1 MEKRE
6 ELYRGKAKSVFAT
19 DDPEHLVMLFRD
31 DTSAFDGKKREQL
44 ERKGSVNN
52 KFNAFVMEKLAAAGI
67 PTHFVRLLNDR
78 ETLVKRLTM
87 LPLECVVR
95 NLAAGS
101 LCRRYG
107 VEEGRVLTPPTFEFF
122 LKSDQLGDPMVNEYH
137 IRSLGWAE
145 SWQAERMKELTFR
158 INDILA
164 PLFLAGGMVLVDY
177 KLEFGLINGELVL
190 GDEVTPDGCRVWDR
204 DTREKLDKDRFR
216 QDLGRVVESYELIGQ
231 RLGLTFN

>member
-19 DDPEHLVMLFRD
+19 DDPELLVMLFRD

-52 KFNAFVMEKLAAAGI
+52 RFNAFVMEKLAAAGV
-67 PTHFVRLLNDR
+67 PTHFVRRLDDR
-78 ETLVKRLTM
+78 QTLVKRLAM

-107 VEEGRVLTPPTFEFF
+107 IEEGRVLSPPTFEFF
-122 LKSDQLGDPMVNEYH
+122 LKSDPLGDPMVNEYH
-137 IRSLGWAE
+137 IHSLGWAE
-145 SWQAERMKELTFR
+145 AWQVERMKELTFR
-158 INDILA
+158 INDILT

-177 KLEFGLINGELVL
+177 KLEFGVMDGALLL

-216 QDLGRVVESYELIGQ
+216 QDLGRVVESYELIGE
-231 RLGLTFN
+231 RLGLRFD

>member
-19 DDPEHLVMLFRD
+19 DDPELLVMLFRD

-52 KFNAFVMEKLAAAGI
+52 RFNAFVMEKLAAAGI
-67 PTHFVRLLNDR
+67 PTHFVRRLDDR
-78 ETLVKRLTM
+78 QTLVKRLAM

-107 VEEGRVLTPPTFEFF
+107 IEEGRVLTPPTFEFF
-122 LKSDQLGDPMVNEYH
+122 LKSDPLGDPMVNEYH
-137 IRSLGWAE
+137 IHSLGWAE
-145 SWQAERMKELTFR
+145 SWQVERMKELTFR
-158 INDILA
+158 INDILT

-177 KLEFGLINGELVL
+177 KLEFGVMDGALLL

-216 QDLGRVVESYELIGQ
+216 QDLGRVVESYELIGE
-231 RLGLTFN
+231 RLGLRFD

>member
-1 MEKRE
+1 MERRE

-19 DDPEHLVMLFRD
+19 DDPELLVMLFRD

-44 ERKGSVNN
+44 ARKGAVNN
-52 KFNAFVMEKLAAAGI
+52 RFNAFVMEKLAAAGV
-67 PTHFVRLLNDR
+67 PTHFVRRLDDR
-78 ETLVKRLTM
+78 QTLVKRLAM

-107 VEEGRVLTPPTFEFF
+107 IEEGRVLSPPTFEFF
-122 LKSDQLGDPMVNEYH
+122 LKSDPLGDPMVNEYH
-137 IRSLGWAE
+137 IHSLGWAE
-145 SWQAERMKELTFR
+145 SWQVERMKELTFR
-158 INDILA
+158 INDILT

-177 KLEFGLINGELVL
+177 KLEFGLMDGALLL

-216 QDLGRVVESYELIGQ
+216 QDLGRVVESYELIGE
-231 RLGLTFN
+231 RLGLRFD

>member
-19 DDPEHLVMLFRD
+19 DDPELLVMLFRD

-52 KFNAFVMEKLAAAGI
+52 RFNAFVMEKLAAAGI
-67 PTHFVRLLNDR
+67 PTHFVRRLDDR
-78 ETLVKRLTM
+78 QTLVKRLAM

-107 VEEGRVLTPPTFEFF
+107 IEEGRVLSPPTFEFF
-122 LKSDQLGDPMVNEYH
+122 LKSDPLGDPMVNEYH
-137 IRSLGWAE
+137 IHSLGWAE
-145 SWQAERMKELTFR
+145 AWQVERMKELTFR
-158 INDILA
+158 INDILT

-177 KLEFGLINGELVL
+177 KLEFGVMDGALLL

-216 QDLGRVVESYELIGQ
+216 QDLGRVVESYELIGE
-231 RLGLTFN
+231 RLGLRFD

>member
-44 ERKGSVNN
+44 ERKGAVNN
-52 KFNAFVMEKLAAAGI
+52 RFNAFVMEKLAAAGI
-67 PTHFVRLLNDR
+67 PTHFVRRLDDR

-107 VEEGRVLTPPTFEFF
+107 IEEGRVLTPPTFEFF
-122 LKSDQLGDPMVNEYH
+122 LKSDPLGDPMVNEYH

-145 SWQAERMKELTFR
+145 TWQVERMKELTFR

-177 KLEFGLINGELVL
+177 KLEFGLINGELLL

-216 QDLGRVVESYELIGQ
+216 QDLGRVVESYELIGE
-231 RLGLTFN
+231 RLGLRFD

>member
-52 KFNAFVMEKLAAAGI
+52 RFNAFVMEKLAAAGI
-67 PTHFVRLLNDR
+67 PTHFVRRLDDR

-107 VEEGRVLTPPTFEFF
+107 IEEGRVLTPPTFEFF
-122 LKSDQLGDPMVNEYH
+122 LKSDPLGDPMVNEYH
-137 IRSLGWAE
+137 IHSLGWAE
-145 SWQAERMKELTFR
+145 AWQVERMKELTFR

-177 KLEFGLINGELVL
+177 KLEFGLINGELLL

-216 QDLGRVVESYELIGQ
+216 QDLGRVVESYELIGE
-231 RLGLTFN
+231 RLGLRFD

>member
-52 KFNAFVMEKLAAAGI
+52 KFNAFVMEKLAVAGI
-67 PTHFVRLLNDR
+67 PTHFVRLLDDR

-107 VEEGRVLTPPTFEFF
+107 IDEGRVLSPPTFEFF
-122 LKSDQLGDPMVNEYH
+122 LKSDALGDPMVNEYH
-137 IRSLGWAE
+137 IHSLGWAE
-145 SWQAERMKELTFR
+145 AWQVARMKELTFR
-158 INDILA
+158 INDILT

-177 KLEFGLINGELVL
+177 KLEFGLMNGALML

-204 DTREKLDKDRFR
+204 NTLEKLDKDRFR

-231 RLGLTFN
+231 RLGLRFD